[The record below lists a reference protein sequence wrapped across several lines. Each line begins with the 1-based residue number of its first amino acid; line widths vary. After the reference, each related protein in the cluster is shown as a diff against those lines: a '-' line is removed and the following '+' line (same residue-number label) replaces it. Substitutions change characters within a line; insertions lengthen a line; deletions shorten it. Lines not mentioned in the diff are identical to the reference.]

1 MTTYLSPTSPHSH
14 SHSHAHP
21 QHQHRAPR
29 IFSNKENAPSLSPSP
44 SVFELTDI
52 DAISTSLRTS
62 LSGVT
67 PASHLSSS
75 SSRAGKKPALGGL
88 GIGRAPKFTYR
99 KHSSKPYGRV
109 TSVQRAKKAANANAA
124 GKTNTTQQVRRSK
137 KGLKSRPNP
146 IKIVAWDAE
155 SISGSAAQAK
165 ALRGNMGVMDR
176 VRLDRWRKSIWRP
189 SASDISLVNAEAGS
203 ASGRGFALGQVRVP
217 LMLPYP
223 KFPPVPPVQN
233 KALKDV
239 PVQYIADR
247 LAPLLPSISTITLAH
262 RPYATVQNPNATNRT
277 APQASASSSCSTH
290 PTLALAIPEVLDGS
304 KPHWAEKTQGREP
317 DMCLGIVKKGKEVE
331 GAKMIVPVMSLVF
344 ATRCAYWPKLT
355 TPPVNRNPN
364 PNPIPNASSSS
375 SSSSASIHRSVSS
388 PQPQP
393 QRAQPTPSEKAV
405 SVLLPPIREERVD
418 DEELASASSSA
429 SASETEIDVDVDA
442 NADASFSSDSSW
454 ASASESESDLDGSG
468 GASALPRPIRDSR
481 GFLHLPI
488 VTLPLP
494 SPETFGL
501 IHRHLHHPQRAFIP
515 DLLSIPESCTTRSSI
530 IGALSDSSVQ
540 DLMGKLEV
548 LQGVWQNLC
557 TLGIGRLSTW
567 RQLGEAW
574 ACVVGIIA
582 GNGMLL
588 RSVEEGESVSQGAA
602 GSGMEVDG
610 ITQVGAAAEVSGARK
625 KARTAAEDVAWE
637 WVRRERKKMAEV
649 QENL

>member
-1 MTTYLSPTSPHSH
+1 MTTYLSAPSAHSH
-14 SHSHAHP
+14 SHSHS
-21 QHQHRAPR
+21 QFQHRAPR
-29 IFSNKENAPSLSPSP
+29 IFSNKENSSPSA

-67 PASHLSSS
+67 PSSS
-75 SSRAGKKPALGGL
+75 ASKGKKPTLGGL

-109 TSVQRAKKAANANAA
+109 TSVQRAKKAANAG
-124 GKTNTTQQVRRSK
+124 GKSKTIGTSNQEFKRSK
-137 KGLKSRPNP
+137 RGLKSRPNP
-146 IKIVAWDAE
+146 IKVIDRDAE
-155 SISGSAAQAK
+155 SISASALAGK
-165 ALRGNMGVMDR
+165 TLRGNMGVMDR
-176 VRLDRWRKSIWRP
+176 VKLDRWRKSVWRP
-189 SASDISLVNAEAGS
+189 TMLASAGPGTSISLNADVNGDGSGS
-203 ASGRGFALGQVRVP
+203 AGPGAGLGQVRVP

-223 KFPPVPPVQN
+223 KFPPVTPIQTKELRN
-233 KALKDV
+233 V

-262 RPYATVQNPNATNRT
+262 RPYATIPH
-277 APQASASSSCSTH
+277 PSSASSSAPGPSQ

-304 KPHWAEKTQGREP
+304 KPHWAEKAQGREP

-355 TPPVNRNPN
+355 AAPPGNP
-364 PNPIPNASSSS
+364 SSSS
-375 SSSSASIHRSVSS
+375 TSRSVLS
-388 PQPQP
+388 PARP
-393 QRAQPTPSEKAV
+393 QPTPSEKAV
-405 SVLLPPIREERVD
+405 SVLLPSIKEER
-418 DEELASASSSA
+418 DEPASG
-429 SASETEIDVDVDA
+429 TGTDTDA
-442 NADASFSSDSSW
+442 DPNASFSSDSSW
-454 ASASESESDLDGSG
+454 ASESDSDLDNYDNS
-468 GASALPRPIRDSR
+468 SLLRPVRDSH

-494 SPETFGL
+494 SPESFGL

-515 DLLSIPESCTTRSSI
+515 DLLSIPDHCTSRSSI
-530 IGALSDSSVQ
+530 IDALSDESVQ

-588 RSVEEGESVSQGAA
+588 KGVGESAKVNIDTYGDAEM
-602 GSGMEVDG
+602 GG
-610 ITQVGAAAEVSGARK
+610 IRK
-625 KARTAAEDVAWE
+625 KGRTAAEDVAWE
-637 WVRRERKKMAEV
+637 WIRRERKKMIDE
-649 QENL
+649 QEEL